1 MPEPSQTLTTRWEDE
16 PFSRGVYSHVAVGAS
31 SADYDVMAEP
41 LWEERLLFA
50 GEATCREHPAT
61 VAGAFI
67 SGMREAGRVSCRLH
81 REARARIPAVALAPA
96 APAAPPA
103 APLATAV
110 PVPAATAATAA
121 SAETAATTA
130 PAAPAAPAA
139 APVAEQVRGS

>member
-139 APVAEQVRGS
+139 APVA

>member
-121 SAETAATTA
+121 SAAAAAPTA

>member
-41 LWEERLLFA
+41 LWEERLLFV

>member
-1 MPEPSQTLTTRWEDE
+1 MPEPTQTLTTRWEDE

-67 SGMREAGRVSCRLH
+67 SGVREAGRVSCRLH
-81 REARARIPAVALAPA
+81 REARARVPAVPLAPAAPPA

-103 APLATAV
+103 AP
-110 PVPAATAATAA
+110 P
-121 SAETAATTA
+121 TTA
-130 PAAPAAPAA
+130 PAAGPTPTRPPPSARA
-139 APVAEQVRGS
+139 